1 MKFNFKNLIFVVII
15 LVFSSCIRQNG
26 KAYQERKDEI
36 IAIHDEVMPKM
47 GDLKE
52 LKKEVLAKIQE
63 LSKDSI
69 QQESKIKELNILAQ
83 DLDKAFDGMFIWMRQ
98 FQSSFDEM
106 EDEEI
111 DLYLNK
117 QKEMV
122 EKVNADI
129 KYSILSARSE
139 LGKK

>member
-1 MKFNFKNLIFVVII
+1 MM
-15 LVFSSCIRQNG
+15 LVFFSCEQQSERS
-26 KAYQERKDEI
+26 YQERKDEI
-36 IAIHDEVMPKM
+36 VAIHDEVMPKM

-52 LKKEVLAKIQE
+52 LKGEVLAKIQE

-69 QQESKIKELNILAQ
+69 QQESKIEELNILAQ

-98 FQSSFDEM
+98 FQPSLDEM
-106 EDEEI
+106 EDVEI

-122 EKVNADI
+122 EKVNSDI